1 MKKNFKLKAL
11 ILLVVLAMT
20 SGCIKVE
27 TGMKISLT
35 KDVESFYVM
44 AMMDQMM
51 GQEGASTDS
60 FKGNSKKLEEEG
72 YKVSDYKED
81 GYTGIKATKSLG
93 NLDDLSYE
101 GEVRVVNL
109 DKVDENTKYFKV
121 EKGFLKN
128 TYTAKFTTTVNNDIM
143 DELEN
148 QQKGQE
154 QPTNPDEE
162 LIEETE
168 VETMV
173 DEVNDNN
180 VPETPKEDG
189 KVDETPVDDTTGE
202 TPKDDTTVP
211 PTESET
217 PIEGETPTTDE
228 NNIIDDDSLDQIKK
242 MMNVNYRV
250 EVPIKAISSNAT
262 KTSEDGKVLE
272 WNLMDW
278 KEGSTI
284 EFKFE
289 AWNIMNLLIVAG
301 GALLILVILIIMF
314 VVSRKAKKKAE
325 PAPLAEQ
332 PIAEVNDEKA
342 SSITP
347 VNPTETPALKPVGEA
362 TEVKEGPVTL
372 DVPTE
377 AVPAPVPETPAIP
390 EVAMETPVAPVTVEV
405 PKIVTTPE
413 ITPAAP
419 AEPEEAKTE

>member
-128 TYTAKFTTTVNNDIM
+128 TYTAKFTTSVNNDIM
-143 DELEN
+143 NELEN

-180 VPETPKEDG
+180 VPETSKEDG
-189 KVDETPVDDTTGE
+189 KVDETPVDGTTGE

-211 PTESET
+211 PTES
-217 PIEGETPTTDE
+217 ETPTTDE

-342 SSITP
+342 SAITP

-372 DVPTE
+372 DVPKE
-377 AVPAPVPETPAIP
+377 EVPAPVPETPAIP
-390 EVAMETPVAPVTVEV
+390 EVATETPVAPVTVEV